1 MDPFCAITDFPDSGA
16 LRKPSDTRVVGL
28 EIKDCCAVRQS
39 AGDGFAHVVGHHIRD
54 VKGDAEEVLHLT
66 VDSLLRC
73 ANSGQPKKFA
83 EHRRTFNKEHPAV
96 SMFLTPH
103 QLKKA
108 VAGGDNLLDP
118 VGVHAV
124 AAAVNKHI
132 GLVFQGGEMW
142 TTRLDGNFWKCE
154 VQCTVVSA
162 GTGFVTCMPVRLIG
176 RRPVDVK
183 KEIKIKV
190 DPAPIPAA
198 STRARQRAHDFALGL
213 LERGARAR
221 APTATVSRAP
231 PSDSD
236 DDDQEVATILEHA
249 DPPWPMQR
257 MSPRS

>member
-1 MDPFCAITDFPDSGA
+1 MDPFCAITEFPDSGA
-16 LRKPSDTRVVGL
+16 LRKPSDTRAVGL

-39 AGDGFAHVVGHHIRD
+39 AGDGFAHVVSHHIGD
-54 VKGDAEEVLHLT
+54 VKGDAEEVLRLT
-66 VDSLLRC
+66 VDSLLC
-73 ANSGQPKKFA
+73 SASSGQPKKFT
-83 EHRRTFNKEHPAV
+83 EHRQAFNKEHPAV

-162 GTGFVTCMPVRLIG
+162 GTGFVTCMPVHLIG

-183 KEIKIKV
+183 KEIKIEV
-190 DPAPIPAA
+190 DPAPVPAA
-198 STRARQRAHDFALGL
+198 STRARQCAHDFALGL
-213 LERGARAR
+213 LEHGACTRAL
-221 APTATVSRAP
+221 TATISRAP
-231 PSDSD
+231 LRL
-236 DDDQEVATILEHA
+236 Q
-249 DPPWPMQR
+249 
-257 MSPRS
+257 